1 MLDEAEGNQWV
12 SRRALQI
19 QLPIERV
26 GRTSATGIPY
36 LAPEVQLFYKA
47 KATRDK
53 DETDFEAVLP
63 LLDEPQRGWLAKAIE
78 GIAPGRPWR

>member
-1 MLDEAEGNQWV
+1 MRKLAAPKSTPAVRYLAQG
-12 SRRALQI
+12 
-19 QLPIERV
+19 
-26 GRTSATGIPY
+26 GRTSPSGIPY

-63 LLDEPQRGWLAKAIE
+63 LLEEGQRV
-78 GIAPGRPWR
+78 